1 MQIKRLMSI
10 IAAFTI
16 TLSLA
21 ACSSAN
27 PNADSDESAPART
40 EQAQQ
45 TEQAGTTE
53 SEKIDNGTTSETVED
68 TQAADKPLVLY
79 FFL

>member
-1 MQIKRLMSI
+1 MQIKKLMSI

-16 TLSLA
+16 ALSLA

-27 PNADSDESAPART
+27 PNADSNESAPART

-45 TEQAGTTE
+45 TEQAGTRRYIY
-53 SEKIDNGTTSETVED
+53 S
-68 TQAADKPLVLY
+68 
-79 FFL
+79 

>member
-10 IAAFTI
+10 IAFFTI

-21 ACSSAN
+21 ACSSTN

-45 TEQAGTTE
+45 TEQAGTRRYIY
-53 SEKIDNGTTSETVED
+53 S
-68 TQAADKPLVLY
+68 
-79 FFL
+79 

>member
-1 MQIKRLMSI
+1 MSI

-45 TEQAGTTE
+45 TEQAGTRRYIY
-53 SEKIDNGTTSETVED
+53 S
-68 TQAADKPLVLY
+68 
-79 FFL
+79 